1 MKAEL
6 AVLSSLVSGD
16 TTELDLDSAVGDG
29 NGSEAASQ
37 DMAILISC
45 LAKTP
50 VNFLI
55 VSTFKPSSS
64 FAFEISL
71 WY

>member
-1 MKAEL
+1 VKEL
-6 AVLSSLVSGD
+6 AVLSSLASGD
-16 TTELDLDSAVGDG
+16 TTELDLDSAIGDG
-29 NGSEAASQ
+29 SEEVSQ
-37 DMAILISC
+37 DLAILISC

-55 VSTFKPSSS
+55 ASRFKPSSS